1 LYIDFLNPYILVH
14 HIVVGQDHH
23 GEGRALPHTHT
34 HTHANTHTCTHTQQA
49 AKIMLK
55 KKAGRIINISS
66 VVGQIGNP
74 GQVSVTPPSSITY
87 LRLHT

>member
-1 LYIDFLNPYILVH
+1 VRH
-14 HIVVGQDHH
+14 
-23 GEGRALPHTHT
+23 EW
-34 HTHANTHTCTHTQQA
+34 QQA

-74 GQVSVTPPSSITY
+74 GQVPS
-87 LRLHT
+87 